1 MIVLEVVLLLFL
13 VLCALAC
20 VTTRRLLAAVIIWMS
35 YSSIM
40 AILWMLL
47 ESPDLA
53 VTEAAVGA
61 GITSLLFFLALR
73 KINGLKGVDRDENSR
88 PGEDWFAR
96 LLRWAEDGESGPVPG
111 GGARARGSGPGR
123 IHGLSGVP
131 GCPPLCGLHGL
142 SDDARAGGR
151 EPGRGAPLAGAG
163 RAGARPSP
171 AQIPAGPPAPSDPGC
186 TRVLSAAVAGLLM
199 ATLVWVAVQLPAFGD
214 PQAPGVN
221 EVSRRYLEQGVEETG
236 AVNAVTG

>member
-20 VTTRRLLAAVIIWMS
+20 VTTRRLLAVVIIWMS

-73 KINGLKGVDRDENSR
+73 KINGLKGVDRDEK
-88 PGEDWFAR
+88 
-96 LLRWAEDGESGPVPG
+96 
-111 GGARARGSGPGR
+111 
-123 IHGLSGVP
+123 
-131 GCPPLCGLHGL
+131 
-142 SDDARAGGR
+142 
-151 EPGRGAPLAGAG
+151 
-163 RAGARPSP
+163 
-171 AQIPAGPPAPSDPGC
+171 
-186 TRVLSAAVAGLLM
+186 
-199 ATLVWVAVQLPAFGD
+199 
-214 PQAPGVN
+214 
-221 EVSRRYLEQGVEETG
+221 
-236 AVNAVTG
+236 